1 MRGLLLDSKFM
12 TILNRIGELVI
23 LNICYLVCCI
33 PIVTVGAAITG
44 LYTVCF
50 RFGTARE
57 RGALGSFFR
66 AFLANLKQGILLWLI
81 GLAVGLFSAYFALL
95 FFTMGGVIHYA
106 FIPFLVLL
114 ALCLVVF
121 SYAFPLL
128 SQFENT
134 VAQTLK
140 NAAILSLGYL
150 PRSICIAAVNLL
162 PVILLLF
169 YPMLFLRIGILWF
182 FLYFSAAAYLNTFL
196 QRKVF
201 TPYWPK
207 EDGKEAEE
215 NA

>member
-140 NAAILSLGYL
+140 NAAILSLG
-150 PRSICIAAVNLL
+150 AMFA
-162 PVILLLF
+162 
-169 YPMLFLRIGILWF
+169 
-182 FLYFSAAAYLNTFL
+182 SAAEVTEAAADTCSTKAFL
-196 QRKVF
+196 TGVRSTVRVSM
-201 TPYWPK
+201 PK
-207 EDGKEAEE
+207 QSATSLPSI
-215 NA
+215 ASIS